1 MVAPIE
7 LRFKIEAY
15 TPDTIP
21 MDRLAAYLYD
31 LAIML
36 GERQSV
42 HFSHLEAGSTLPV
55 VKVEWEAIP
64 KVRKRA
70 NDVRNNEGPEDA
82 RKAKASIER
91 RLIADNASAE
101 LLEPSGTRLLYFPG
115 RRRLAEPEYGP
126 VNQSGT
132 LDGIPIVI
140 GGESDPVPVHLQ
152 DRDVI
157 HNCRASRIIAKRLT
171 AYMFTAPVRVH
182 GIGRWFRDAT
192 GLWTMRQFTI
202 EGFTE
207 LKAESIAD
215 AARRLQQITARWKS
229 LPDPI
234 GDLVSL
240 RGDSDN

>member
-7 LRFKIEAY
+7 LRFKLDAY
-15 TPDTIP
+15 TPETIP

-42 HFSHLEAGSTLPV
+42 HFSHLESGSTLPV
-55 VKVEWEAIP
+55 VKVDWEAIP

-70 NDVRNNEGPEDA
+70 NDVRNNEGPEEA

-91 RLIADNASAE
+91 MLVADNASAE

-115 RRRLAEPEYGP
+115 RKRLAEPEYGP

-152 DRDVI
+152 DRDAV
-157 HNCRASRIIAKRLT
+157 HNCRASRIIAKRL
-171 AYMFTAPVRVH
+171 APSMFTAPVRVH
-182 GIGRWFRDAT
+182 GIGRWFREAT
-192 GLWTMRQFTI
+192 GLWTMRLFTI

-207 LKAESIAD
+207 LKIESVAD
-215 AARRLQQITARWKS
+215 AARRLQQISARWKD
-229 LPDPI
+229 LPDAV

-240 RGDSDN
+240 RGDADN